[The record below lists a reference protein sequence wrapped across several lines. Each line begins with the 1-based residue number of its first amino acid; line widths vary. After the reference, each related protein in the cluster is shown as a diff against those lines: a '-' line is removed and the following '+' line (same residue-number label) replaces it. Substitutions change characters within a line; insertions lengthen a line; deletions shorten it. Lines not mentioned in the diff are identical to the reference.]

1 MGQVFPALD
10 RNHRG
15 RLRAAFR
22 LMALSLLV
30 WGAAP
35 RGACAETPVP
45 EVVVTDL
52 LVDARADVDAAFLAD
67 GGREL
72 AAAAAARLP
81 GLLAANPGWR
91 VHPDF
96 LAEPARSVG
105 SLERAG
111 ERVWCRG
118 VLTRVDE
125 ASTGLFG
132 DLRLLTYSVG
142 LRLEFFDIRT
152 GQIWFGQGVT
162 ARLPVETATTP
173 GGEAR
178 RGFFRDALDAAL
190 VEAAARAG
198 RAYRPGSL
206 EATVLEVE
214 PDGLLVLDR
223 GTGQGLSAGAGGEIQ
238 AGETRW
244 LVRVQEAEG
253 GWCRV
258 RVLASSGPGS
268 PAAGAVARFSGV
280 NGLLAV
286 DGPPVAV
293 AGVVLPDARRL
304 DGAFDSD
311 AATLGQWLHDALVD
325 TRAFQ
330 LLPPLLAGPGSGSE
344 LAAAFFRAQSLFS
357 AVGDTRQD
365 EIIGHR
371 SLPQL
376 LARVV
381 VTHTG
386 QTSSTRLGYEA
397 RVLRLGL
404 LLEIYDRRTHEV
416 LLSQVHEAVRVE
428 KHHEDYRRADLGAA
442 WRELARDGLKE
453 LARLAA
459 AGWNPG
465 GRELP
470 VVALESD
477 GRLRLE
483 GAAEPGERGVLR
495 RPGAPVWNGA
505 GREIGRRGVDIAM
518 AAVEGVKP
526 ATARVT
532 LGDGRNTAA
541 VGDRLRLPA
550 NRPRPNARVR
560 RVTLGG
566 DKLEADWTPD
576 TLQVALWAHQALAG
590 GPFNLLAPDVLS
602 AEVAAAEVAMAGGEF
617 LAVPVGE
624 ILLAEEPAPRIW
636 VDVRVGLS
644 RVERTATPYKAE
656 LRFVTG
662 VELSFFDEGNQPL
675 AWFTDDKG
683 APTHKRRAMYGLPG
697 NQVLVDG
704 RVVQGVPEG
713 EYPDMLD
720 ESLRACLG
728 EAGKSVAKGE
738 GS

>member
-1 MGQVFPALD
+1 VTGAT
-10 RNHRG
+10 
-15 RLRAAFR
+15 LRASATE
-22 LMALSLLV
+22 
-30 WGAAP
+30 AA
-35 RGACAETPVP
+35 VP

-52 LVDARADVDAAFLAD
+52 FVDARADVDAAFLAD

-72 AAAAAARLP
+72 AAEAAARLP

-96 LAEPARSVG
+96 LAEPARGVG
-105 SLERAG
+105 GLEAAG

-125 ASTGLFG
+125 AETGLFG
-132 DLRLLTYSVG
+132 GLRLLTYSVG
-142 LRLEFFDIRT
+142 LRLEFFDIRS

-162 ARLPVETATTP
+162 ARLPVEAATTP
-173 GGEAR
+173 DGETR
-178 RGFFRDALDAAL
+178 RGFFREALDAAL
-190 VEAAARAG
+190 LEAAARAG

-206 EATVLEVE
+206 EARVLEVE
-214 PDGLLVLDR
+214 ADGLLLLDR
-223 GTGQGLSAGAGGEIQ
+223 GTGDGLSPGAGGEVQ
-238 AGETRW
+238 EGGTRW
-244 LVRVQEAEG
+244 LVRVQEAES
-253 GWCRV
+253 GWCRA
-258 RVLASSGPGS
+258 RVLASSGTGS
-268 PAAGAVARFSGV
+268 PAAGAPARFTGV

-293 AGVVLPDARRL
+293 AGVVLPDGGRM

-330 LLPPLLAGPGSGSE
+330 LLPPLLAGSGSGSE

-381 VTHTG
+381 VTHAG

-416 LLSQVHEAVRVE
+416 LLSQVHEALRVE

-442 WRELARDGLKE
+442 WRDLARDGMKE
-453 LARLAA
+453 LARLAS

-465 GRELP
+465 GRELA
-470 VVALESD
+470 VTALEPD

-495 RPGAPVWNGA
+495 RPGAPVVDAA
-505 GREIGRRGVDIAM
+505 GREIGRRGTDIAM
-518 AAVEGVKP
+518 AEVDGARP

-541 VGDRLRLPA
+541 LGDRLRLPA

-560 RVTLGG
+560 QVTLGG
-566 DKLEADWTPD
+566 GKLEADWTPD

-590 GPFNLLAPDVLS
+590 GPFNLLAPAPLA
-602 AEVAAAEVAMAGGEF
+602 AEVASAEVAMAGGEF

-624 ILLAEEPAPRIW
+624 ILLTEEPVPRVW

-662 VELSFFDEGNQPL
+662 VELAFYDAANQPL

-683 APTHKRRAMYGLPG
+683 LPTHKRRAMYGLPG
-697 NQVLVDG
+697 DQVLVDG
-704 RVVQGVPEG
+704 RVVQGVPED
-713 EYPDMLD
+713 EFPDMLD
-720 ESLRACLG
+720 ESLRACLM
-728 EAGKSVAKGE
+728 EAGKNVSSAKGE